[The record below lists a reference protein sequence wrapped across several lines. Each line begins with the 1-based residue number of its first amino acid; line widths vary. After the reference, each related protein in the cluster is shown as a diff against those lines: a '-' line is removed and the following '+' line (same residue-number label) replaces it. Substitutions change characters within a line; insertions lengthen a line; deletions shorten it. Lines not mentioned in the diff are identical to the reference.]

1 MSGATAGPGE
11 ILVAFDAV
19 ELALREYPGSAG
31 AATYAALRALGVVR
45 VDSRGQ
51 AFPIDLDMITE
62 QGDRSRAE
70 ILAVERRWHAGDYP
84 GGRRVR

>member
-1 MSGATAGPGE
+1 MSGATASPGE
-11 ILVAFDAV
+11 VLVAFDAV
-19 ELALREYPGSAG
+19 ELALREEGGSAT

-51 AFPIDLDMITE
+51 AFSIDLDMIAE
-62 QGDRSRAE
+62 QGGRSRAE

-84 GGRRVR
+84 GGRSVR